1 MPRTLTRSLVVAA
14 AVASLAGLSLVACGP
29 PEGAARYGRKQA
41 QTTLS
46 KLEAPGVV
54 IGEFG
59 LTKIIDGDTVGVD
72 GLDSS
77 LRLLGIDTEE
87 TYKNQADRLASD
99 ADFVKY
105 LADKRAGHS
114 RPVKAATP
122 LGEDAKT
129 WAKHFFAGV
138 DKVRLERDNP
148 RQIRGRYNRYLAYV
162 FAFKN
167 GQWVNYNVEA
177 VRAGMSPY
185 FTKYG
190 YSRRF
195 HQEFVDAEREAKA
208 AHLGIWDPTKL
219 HYPDYAERKP
229 WWTARAEFVAEFE
242 RQAEGRDDY
251 IDLTD
256 FDSLRR
262 IEAAVGKEVTVMST
276 VGEVRLGDRGPT
288 KVMLSRRMFGDFPL
302 VFFDKDVFAS
312 TGIARWK
319 GEFVMVRGVVA
330 VYENKHN
337 GKKQLQIIVD
347 RPGQVTLSPLPGLVR
362 PGDEPAPEST
372 STAAQ

>member
-1 MPRTLTRSLVVAA
+1 MWKWKRFR
-14 AVASLAGLSLVACGP
+14 
-29 PEGAARYGRKQA
+29 
-41 QTTLS
+41 
-46 KLEAPGVV
+46 VV

-229 WWTARAEFVAEFE
+229 WWTARAEFDEDVAVAFGFKEVL
-242 RQAEGRDDY
+242 QADGGRDGVSHGVFQRSPVGTESHGAVEEPHGAERTA
-251 IDLTD
+251 IG
-256 FDSLRR
+256 R
-262 IEAAVGKEVTVMST
+262 AACG
-276 VGEVRLGDRGPT
+276 G
-288 KVMLSRRMFGDFPL
+288 
-302 VFFDKDVFAS
+302 
-312 TGIARWK
+312 
-319 GEFVMVRGVVA
+319 GVVA
-330 VYENKHN
+330 GSDQRVEVKDV
-337 GKKQLQIIVD
+337 LAVAQIS
-347 RPGQVTLSPLPGLVR
+347 GELVR
-362 PGDEPAPEST
+362 QEITGIDGGRG
-372 STAAQ
+372 AAQSPGGVGAEGGTPMPKSRAVAESEKGTVSAAG